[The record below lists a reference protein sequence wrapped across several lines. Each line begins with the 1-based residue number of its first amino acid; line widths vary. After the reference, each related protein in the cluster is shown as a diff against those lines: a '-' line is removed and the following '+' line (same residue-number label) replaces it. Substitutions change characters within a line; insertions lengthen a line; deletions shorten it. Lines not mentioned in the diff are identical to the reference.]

1 MEVYSVRTL
10 IMCYSAYT
18 LKTEGSISIM
28 KNISEA
34 NIESFKEYLLA
45 KGLSK
50 NTQIA
55 YLRAIQ
61 NYKTLDYKANS
72 NTLDYDRV
80 TSNAL
85 DCKAKINTV
94 GYKGN
99 SSTSDYMANNNAL
112 DDKANSNTLNYKI
125 KSNASDYEAKNN
137 TENYKTNNSTL
148 NYKVKSNSL
157 DYKVRSNSLNSIRLS
172 EYREYIIKK
181 YKPRTVNQIIC
192 AINSYL
198 EFIKADIPKLKQVR
212 VSQTSYL
219 ENVISEA
226 DYIYL
231 LGKLKADGYELF
243 YLIIKLM
250 ATTGMRVSE
259 VRLVSCEDIR
269 MGYSDVV
276 SKGNRLRRVWIP
288 NIIRNEILAYLNT
301 TKRSRGYVFISSRG
315 NVITDSGIRTQL
327 KYFASKYNIR
337 PEVMHPHS
345 FRHFFAK
352 QFLKHCS
359 DLAML
364 ADILGHSNIE
374 TTRIYLRNTQEEQR
388 NIINNIVN
396 W

>member
-1 MEVYSVRTL
+1 
-10 IMCYSAYT
+10 
-18 LKTEGSISIM
+18 M

-34 NIESFKEYLLA
+34 DIESFKEYLLA

-50 NTQIA
+50 NTRIA

-61 NYKTLDYKANS
+61 NYKAKNRTSDYKADSNALECKAKSRTLDDVVDSNELRHKANS
-72 NTLDYDRV
+72 NTVDYDRV
-80 TSNAL
+80 TSNVL

-99 SSTSDYMANNNAL
+99 SRASDYMANNNAL

-148 NYKVKSNSL
+148 NYKVSSDSL
-157 DYKVRSNSLNSIRLS
+157 DSIHLS

-231 LGKLKADGYELF
+231 LGKLKADSYELF

-259 VRLVSCEDIR
+259 VRLVSCNDICI
-269 MGYSDVV
+269 GYSDVV

-288 NIIRNEILAYLNT
+288 TTIRNEILAYLDT
-301 TKRSRGYVFISSRG
+301 IKRSRGYVFISSRG